1 MADLQK
7 FLDQSG
13 VSVLWNQVVTKIN
26 DQVAANK
33 YDDTQ
38 VKADI
43 AANTTAI
50 SDEVTRAKAAEA
62 ANAKAI
68 TDLEASVAS
77 DIADAVAGI
86 VGGADGAYDTLKEI
100 ADWIATHP
108 ESVSALN
115 TSIKAN
121 ADAIDALKALV
132 GDVAVATQITE
143 ALKSY
148 VTAAS
153 LNTTLADYVKSAD
166 VAAVHA
172 QVETN
177 KAGVASNLA
186 SINNLVSRLD
196 GIVAQGGEPNVI
208 NNIKVNGV
216 VQTIAEDKSV
226 DIAVPVIAALTEAEI
241 KSAIG
246 VQ

>member
-13 VSVLWNQVVTKIN
+13 VSVLWNQVVAKIN

-77 DIADAVAGI
+77 DIATAVANL
-86 VGGADGAYDTLKEI
+86 VNGAPEAYNTLKEI
-100 ADWIATHP
+100 SDWIASHP
-108 ESVSALN
+108 NEVAALN
-115 TSIKAN
+115 SSITAN
-121 ADAIDALKALV
+121 ANAIDALEALV
-132 GDVAVATQITE
+132 GDTAVATQITN
-143 ALKSY
+143 ALADY
-148 VTAAS
+148 VTATS
-153 LNTTLADYVKSAD
+153 LNTTLSDYVKSAD
-166 VAAVHA
+166 VTEVHT
-172 QVETN
+172 QVTTN
-177 KAGVASNLA
+177 KTDIANLTTRL
-186 SINNLVSRLD
+186 NN
-196 GIVAQGGEPNVI
+196 IVAQGGEPNAI
-208 NNIKVNGV
+208 NTIKVNGV
-216 VQTIAEDKSV
+216 SLAITEKAV
-226 DIAVPVIAALTEAEI
+226 DIPVPVIEALTAEEI
-241 KSAIG
+241 QAAC
-246 VQ
+246 VTE